1 MQIRLDKFLADAGIG
16 TRSEVKNL
24 IKRKAVTVNG
34 ACAAKPEIKI
44 APDEDE
50 IAVNGTIVAARGFVT
65 YMLHKPAG
73 YVCAVKDDRFP
84 TVMELV
90 PQNRDLFPVGRL
102 DKDTEGLLLITN
114 DGGMAHRM
122 LSPRRHVDKT
132 YLAVLDRPAEKA
144 YIALFSAGVDIGD
157 DMPTLPAR
165 LVICDDKS
173 PEIDY
178 LPEEYRVCADTGR
191 VALLTIQEGRYH
203 QVKRMF
209 HAVGNEV
216 LYLKRLS
223 FGSLVLPLSLKKGE
237 AICVEL
243 PQPEMF
249 LKQP

>member
-24 IKRKAVTVNG
+24 IKRKAVTING
-34 ACAAKPEIKI
+34 VCAAEPERKI
-44 APDEDE
+44 TPDADE
-50 IAVNGTIVAARGFVT
+50 IAVNGTTVAARGFVT

-132 YLAVLDRPAEKA
+132 YLAVLDRPAERE
-144 YIALFSAGVDIGD
+144 YIALFSAGVEIGD
-157 DMPTLPAR
+157 DTPTLPAR
-165 LVICDDKS
+165 LVICDGGS
-173 PEIDY
+173 LELAY
-178 LPEEYRVCADTGR
+178 LPEEYCTCANAGR
-191 VALLTIQEGRYH
+191 VVLLTIQEGRYH

-209 HAVGNEV
+209 HAVGSEV
-216 LYLKRLS
+216 IYLKRLS
-223 FGSLVLPLSLKKGE
+223 FGSLVLPGSLKKGE
-237 AICVEL
+237 AIRVETL
-243 PQPEMF
+243 QMV
-249 LKQP
+249 